1 MDPESNNFTPP
12 MISPDD
18 VHIRVD
24 RNHGDL
30 GNNTMSD
37 EGEENMVADDVMP
50 EEAMPNVPRE
60 SIQPNI

>member
-18 VHIRVD
+18 LHLRFD
-24 RNHGDL
+24 RNNGDL
-30 GNNTMSD
+30 ANASISD
-37 EGEENMVADDVMP
+37 EGDENMIADELMP

-60 SIQPNI
+60 SI